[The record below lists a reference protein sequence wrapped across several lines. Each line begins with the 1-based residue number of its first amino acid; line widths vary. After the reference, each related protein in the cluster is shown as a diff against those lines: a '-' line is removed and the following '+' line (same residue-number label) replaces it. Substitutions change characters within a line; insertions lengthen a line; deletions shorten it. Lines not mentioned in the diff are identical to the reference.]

1 MKTIGIVA
9 EYNPFHNGHKYQIEQ
24 TKKQLGADNVVVV
37 MSGNFVQRG
46 GVAWTDK
53 YLRTKMAIDCGADFV
68 FELPTVFA
76 CASAETFALGSVALL
91 NSLGFVDEICFGSE
105 EGNLEILEK
114 ISSILNSNDYIKELE
129 IYLKKGISFPV
140 AREEYLKQHM
150 PQYRDILP
158 TLLKQPNNILGIEY
172 IKALK
177 RIGSHIKP
185 VTIKRI
191 DNGYHSTSL
200 DSTPTLSDNTC
211 NLIPNRNMQNT
222 NKNVCCSPDSKKEIY
237 LSDKENNKFSSASAI
252 RTSFEKLNFFSDINK
267 KEAALTTIT
276 THVPEPVI
284 NILKNNLTRFPADN
298 PLFSDMLYFKLLS
311 LKKED
316 MPLEIYSDIS
326 PELSDRIY
334 NNLPHYKGF
343 DNFADILKTKQYT
356 HTRITRVLT
365 HILLDIKKEDMEL
378 FITKLYPNRDKP
390 LTKNSQADEHDK
402 NITDFMPTLAYAR
415 LLGMNKNKSGLLRNI
430 KNIPLITKVAD
441 ADKSFERF
449 LSQFQTDNAFSKKPA
464 QANKSNGNNAVSVT
478 DKQHLQYMKQLQKMF
493 KYDLFAA
500 ELYRFCTHKHV
511 PDEYRAGVYILH

>member
-1 MKTIGIVA
+1 
-9 EYNPFHNGHKYQIEQ
+9 
-24 TKKQLGADNVVVV
+24 
-37 MSGNFVQRG
+37 
-46 GVAWTDK
+46 
-53 YLRTKMAIDCGADFV
+53 
-68 FELPTVFA
+68 
-76 CASAETFALGSVALL
+76 
-91 NSLGFVDEICFGSE
+91 
-105 EGNLEILEK
+105 
-114 ISSILNSNDYIKELE
+114 
-129 IYLKKGISFPV
+129 
-140 AREEYLKQHM
+140 
-150 PQYRDILP
+150 
-158 TLLKQPNNILGIEY
+158 
-172 IKALK
+172 
-177 RIGSHIKP
+177 
-185 VTIKRI
+185 
-191 DNGYHSTSL
+191 
-200 DSTPTLSDNTC
+200 
-211 NLIPNRNMQNT
+211 
-222 NKNVCCSPDSKKEIY
+222 
-237 LSDKENNKFSSASAI
+237 
-252 RTSFEKLNFFSDINK
+252 
-267 KEAALTTIT
+267 
-276 THVPEPVI
+276 
-284 NILKNNLTRFPADN
+284 
-298 PLFSDMLYFKLLS
+298 MLYFKLLS

-316 MPLEIYSDIS
+316 MPLGIYSDIS

>member
-9 EYNPFHNGHKYQIEQ
+9 EYNPFHNGQKYQIEQ

-91 NSLGFVDEICFGSE
+91 DSLGFVDEICFGSE

-316 MPLEIYSDIS
+316 MPLGIYSDIS

-365 HILLDIKKEDMEL
+365 HILLDIKKEDIEL

-402 NITDFMPTLAYAR
+402 NITVFMPTLEYAR
-415 LLGMNKNKSGLLRNI
+415 LLGMNKNKS
-430 KNIPLITKVAD
+430 
-441 ADKSFERF
+441 
-449 LSQFQTDNAFSKKPA
+449 
-464 QANKSNGNNAVSVT
+464 
-478 DKQHLQYMKQLQKMF
+478 
-493 KYDLFAA
+493 
-500 ELYRFCTHKHV
+500 
-511 PDEYRAGVYILH
+511 

>member
-91 NSLGFVDEICFGSE
+91 DSLGFVDEICFGSE

-276 THVPEPVI
+276 THE
-284 NILKNNLTRFPADN
+284 
-298 PLFSDMLYFKLLS
+298 S
-311 LKKED
+311 
-316 MPLEIYSDIS
+316 
-326 PELSDRIY
+326 
-334 NNLPHYKGF
+334 
-343 DNFADILKTKQYT
+343 
-356 HTRITRVLT
+356 
-365 HILLDIKKEDMEL
+365 
-378 FITKLYPNRDKP
+378 
-390 LTKNSQADEHDK
+390 
-402 NITDFMPTLAYAR
+402 
-415 LLGMNKNKSGLLRNI
+415 
-430 KNIPLITKVAD
+430 
-441 ADKSFERF
+441 
-449 LSQFQTDNAFSKKPA
+449 
-464 QANKSNGNNAVSVT
+464 
-478 DKQHLQYMKQLQKMF
+478 
-493 KYDLFAA
+493 
-500 ELYRFCTHKHV
+500 
-511 PDEYRAGVYILH
+511 